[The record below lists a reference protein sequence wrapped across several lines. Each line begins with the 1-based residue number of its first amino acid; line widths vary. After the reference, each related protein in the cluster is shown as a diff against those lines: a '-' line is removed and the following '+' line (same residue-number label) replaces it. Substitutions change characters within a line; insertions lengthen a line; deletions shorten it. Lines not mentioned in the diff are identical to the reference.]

1 MFVACP
7 ETVATTSL
15 FVILACANVDVLF
28 INAITGLPL
37 VLPEDS
43 VIFPLL
49 ALIDPVITVEASVVD
64 PCLNVIVDVLL
75 AFGV

>member
-7 ETVATTSL
+7 ETVATAGD
-15 FVILACANVDVLF
+15 FVIVACANADVLF
-28 INAITGLPL
+28 INAITGLPV
-37 VLPEDS
+37 VLPEDR

-75 AFGV
+75 EFGV